1 MSHSLQILTISA
13 ASIGFFHTLIGP
25 DHYLPFIMIGK
36 ARNWSLSKIVWLTIL
51 CGIGHILS
59 SIVLGFIGI
68 ALEVQVQKLEWIE
81 SFRGNLAAWALIAFG
96 LLYALWGL
104 RHWFFKKHPHSH
116 VHHHATDRKNITPWV
131 LFVIFVLGPC
141 EPLIPLLMYPAA
153 NESIYS
159 LLMVTGVFGITT
171 IVTMTSIVIL
181 SSYGLSFLS
190 LNKFEKWSHSIAG
203 LLIFLSGLAIQVL
216 GL

>member
-1 MSHSLQILTISA
+1 MSHSLQILIISA
-13 ASIGFFHTLIGP
+13 ASIGFFHTLMGP

-36 ARNWSLSKIVWLTIL
+36 ARNWPLSKILWLTIL

-81 SFRGNLAAWALIAFG
+81 SYRGNLAAWALIAFG

-104 RHWFFKKHPHSH
+104 RHWFFKKHSHSH
-116 VHHHATDRKNITPWV
+116 HTTDQKKITPWV
-131 LFVIFVLGPC
+131 LFIIFVLGPC

-153 NESIYS
+153 NESIYG
-159 LLMVTGVFGITT
+159 LIMVTGVFGLSTLL
-171 IVTMTSIVIL
+171 TMTSAVIL

-190 LNKFEKWSHSIAG
+190 LNKFEKWSHPIAG
-203 LLIFLSGLAIQVL
+203 FLIFLSGLAIQVL

>member
-1 MSHSLQILTISA
+1 MSHSLQILIISA
-13 ASIGFFHTLIGP
+13 ASIGFFHTLMGP

-36 ARNWSLSKIVWLTIL
+36 ARNWALNKILWLTIL
-51 CGIGHILS
+51 CGVGHILS
-59 SIVLGFIGI
+59 SVILGFIGI
-68 ALEVQVQKLEWIE
+68 ALEVQIQKLEWIE
-81 SFRGNLAAWALIAFG
+81 SYRGNLAAWALIAFG

-104 RHWFFKKHPHSH
+104 RHWFFKKQSHSH
-116 VHHHATDRKNITPWV
+116 HTTDRKKMTPWV
-131 LFVIFVLGPC
+131 LFIIFVLGPC

-153 NESIYS
+153 SESVYG
-159 LLMVTGVFGITT
+159 LLMVTGVFGVITL
-171 IVTMTSIVIL
+171 VTMTSAVIL